1 MVGRYGLFKAFSFAL
16 IAFLFVGV
24 LGFQK
29 ECKEFQLGIEESRIG
44 EGLFRTFQCF
54 SGRVKNYLIW
64 DDQDWGERKELR
76 QKTCFHH
83 QKEKITST
91 GNDYSGSFHLGLSG
105 KEGHEN
111 FKDDDEIEKIF
122 QQSCLVSQNLLLTS
136 RMENS
141 GSEGVSVFGKFL
153 PKFFVNA
160 EEIFTSNVS
169 GNIETVEMKNEYF
182 LVVFCIIELFFSLS
196 HILVHL
202 GIKNPRYRFIIKQRI
217 YFAFDGSCSIINLWY
232 FWDYYYLMKAL
243 LLYVILAHAYY
254 VADLFL
260 SAGKSRIFKWSSID
274 NSKNRFNQI
283 YLKENIETL
292 FDDLC
297 HFSGFLIS
305 FIHLPLSLQFFSVL
319 SSLSILWILV
329 LNAKFFYTKRHMMP
343 TWLHPLLK
351 EDPR

>member
-1 MVGRYGLFKAFSFAL
+1 
-16 IAFLFVGV
+16 
-24 LGFQK
+24 
-29 ECKEFQLGIEESRIG
+29 
-44 EGLFRTFQCF
+44 
-54 SGRVKNYLIW
+54 
-64 DDQDWGERKELR
+64 
-76 QKTCFHH
+76 
-83 QKEKITST
+83 
-91 GNDYSGSFHLGLSG
+91 
-105 KEGHEN
+105 
-111 FKDDDEIEKIF
+111 
-122 QQSCLVSQNLLLTS
+122 
-136 RMENS
+136 
-141 GSEGVSVFGKFL
+141 
-153 PKFFVNA
+153 
-160 EEIFTSNVS
+160 
-169 GNIETVEMKNEYF
+169 
-182 LVVFCIIELFFSLS
+182 
-196 HILVHL
+196 
-202 GIKNPRYRFIIKQRI
+202 
-217 YFAFDGSCSIINLWY
+217 
-232 FWDYYYLMKAL
+232 MKAL